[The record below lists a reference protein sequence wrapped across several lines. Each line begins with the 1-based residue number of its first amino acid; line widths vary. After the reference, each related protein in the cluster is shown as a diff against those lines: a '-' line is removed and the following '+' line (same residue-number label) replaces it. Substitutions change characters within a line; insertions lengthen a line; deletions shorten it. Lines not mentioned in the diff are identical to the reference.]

1 MMPSILLQL
10 LPTESWSSVND
21 ADHLVVVSQLG
32 KEPQGEY
39 SIAVRKISGEPVV
52 IENAP
57 FFYDGTPMPTRYW
70 LVDPQ
75 LVTDVSM
82 LESIGGVKKVQ
93 EEIAIERIQEIHE
106 RHSATR
112 DELIDSNY
120 EGPKPTG
127 GVGGTRKG
135 VKCLH
140 AHVANYLATGNDEIG
155 KWALNE
161 VEKMKESDT

>member
-1 MMPSILLQL
+1 MLEL
-10 LPTESWSSVND
+10 LPVELWKKVSD

-52 IENAP
+52 IENTP

-70 LVDPQ
+70 LVDAD
-75 LVTDVSM
+75 LVADISR
-82 LESIGGVKKVQ
+82 LESIGGIKRVQ
-93 EEIAIERIQEIHE
+93 EKLDPEVIQEIHD
-106 RHSATR
+106 RAFSAR
-112 DELIDSNY
+112 DMLIDANHG
-120 EGPKPTG
+120 GPKPTG
-127 GVGGTRKG
+127 GVGGTRRG

-140 AHVANYLATGNDEIG
+140 AHVANFLVTSDDEIG
-155 KWALNE
+155 RWALIE